1 MAKKVT
7 PCRSQK
13 TNENIE
19 NCFEEFECAIFSS
32 IFIQLTYSYKSSRSL
47 TAQNLKIIKKFE
59 IFSEPINF
67 RAPKY
72 QQHVNRHKN
81 DCIYTRQIFKIT
93 VLKTFYSF
101 SRKHLAMRNYG
112 INFL

>member
-32 IFIQLTYSYKSSRSL
+32 TFIHLTYSYKSSRSL
-47 TAQNLKIIKKFE
+47 TAQNFKIIVKFE

-81 DCIYTRQIFKIT
+81 DHYLYKANIQNRC
-93 VLKTFYSF
+93 LE
-101 SRKHLAMRNYG
+101 
-112 INFL
+112 NFLFIFTQTPCYA